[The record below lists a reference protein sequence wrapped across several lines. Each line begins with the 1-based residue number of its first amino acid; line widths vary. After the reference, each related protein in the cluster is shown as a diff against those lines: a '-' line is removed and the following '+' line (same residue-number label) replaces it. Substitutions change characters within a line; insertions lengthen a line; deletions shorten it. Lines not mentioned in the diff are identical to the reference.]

1 MLLCLLPFP
10 GRSAPPAWHQVE
22 VIIFSHLEP
31 EAEGEVWPVNPGM
44 PQAEFSIELLTA
56 APQPGSAS
64 RLEEAPLRPYLAL
77 GQERRRLGGIY
88 RRLRLSAEYRPLLHV
103 AWLQPDLQ
111 GRLTRAVR
119 LDSDLFE
126 QTAVARPQLTWA
138 ELAGGWRA
146 LVSPGLGRSEP
157 PGWRPFYRPP
167 ELRYDGFVR
176 LRSARFLHLDIDFA
190 YFLAPAGGGT
200 GAAPGATDAA
210 SALAGGDSGAAAD
223 ATDAASALAGGGSG
237 APDAASALAGGGP
250 GAVPDAVDAASAPDR
265 EAQADYARLTES
277 RRVRL
282 NEIHYFDHPL
292 FGVIV
297 QVSLLKTAPPPEP
310 GG

>member
-1 MLLCLLPFP
+1 MNLLGRRPARLAVLLLCLLPFP
-10 GRSAPPAWHQVE
+10 SRSAPSAWHQVE

-44 PQAEFSIELLTA
+44 PQAEFSIRLLTA
-56 APQPGSAS
+56 TPGLAPGPVLRPEDAS
-64 RLEEAPLRPYLAL
+64 LRPYLAL

-88 RRLRLSAEYRPLLHV
+88 RRLRLSAEYRPLLHA

-111 GRLTRAVR
+111 GRQARAVR
-119 LDSDLFE
+119 LDSNLFE

-146 LVSPGLGRSEP
+146 PVSPGQGRSEP

-167 ELRYDGFVR
+167 QLRYDGFVR

-190 YFLAPAGGGT
+190 YFLAPAGGGP
-200 GAAPGATDAA
+200 GAAVA
-210 SALAGGDSGAAAD
+210 
-223 ATDAASALAGGGSG
+223 
-237 APDAASALAGGGP
+237 APDA
-250 GAVPDAVDAASAPDR
+250 PDAPDAQPAPGR

-292 FGVIV
+292 FGVVV
-297 QVSLLKTAPPPEP
+297 QVSQHKIAPPPAP

>member
-1 MLLCLLPFP
+1 MNLLGRRPARLSVLLLCLLPFP
-10 GRSAPPAWHQVE
+10 SRSAPSAWHQVE

-31 EAEGEVWPVNPGM
+31 EVGGEVWPVHPGM
-44 PQAEFSIELLTA
+44 PQAEFSIRLLTA
-56 APQPGSAS
+56 APGLAPGPVLRPKDAS
-64 RLEEAPLRPYLAL
+64 LRPYLAL

-88 RRLRLSAEYRPLLHV
+88 RRLRLSAEYRPLLHA

-111 GRLTRAVR
+111 GRQARAVR
-119 LDSDLFE
+119 LDSNLFE
-126 QTAVARPQLTWA
+126 QTAVARPELTWA

-146 LVSPGLGRSEP
+146 PVSPGQGRSEP

-167 ELRYDGFVR
+167 QLRYDGFVR

-190 YFLAPAGGGT
+190 YFLAPAGGGP
-200 GAAPGATDAA
+200 GAATAA
-210 SALAGGDSGAAAD
+210 PI
-223 ATDAASALAGGGSG
+223 
-237 APDAASALAGGGP
+237 APDA
-250 GAVPDAVDAASAPDR
+250 PDAVPAPGR
-265 EAQADYARLTES
+265 EPQADYARLTES

-292 FGVIV
+292 FGVVV
-297 QVSLLKTAPPPEP
+297 QVSQHKIAPPPAP

>member
-1 MLLCLLPFP
+1 MNLLGRRPARLAVLLLCLLPFP
-10 GRSAPPAWHQVE
+10 GRSAPSAWHQVE

-56 APQPGSAS
+56 LPALATGSAL
-64 RLEEAPLRPYLAL
+64 RPEEAALRPYLAL

-126 QTAVARPQLTWA
+126 QTAVARPELTWD
-138 ELAGGWRA
+138 ELAGGWRGP
-146 LVSPGLGRSEP
+146 VSPGLGRSEP

-176 LRSARFLHLDIDFA
+176 LRSARFLHLDLDFA
-190 YFLAPAGGGT
+190 YFLAPAGDGG
-200 GAAPGATDAA
+200 PGATDATDA
-210 SALAGGDSGAAAD
+210 APAPAGNGGSGATD
-223 ATDAASALAGGGSG
+223 ATDAAP
-237 APDAASALAGGGP
+237 APG
-250 GAVPDAVDAASAPDR
+250 R

-277 RRVRL
+277 RRIRL

-310 GG
+310 GAEP

>member
-1 MLLCLLPFP
+1 MNLLGRRPARLAVLLLCLAPFP
-10 GRSAPPAWHQVE
+10 GRAAPSAWHQVE
-22 VIIFSHLEP
+22 VIVFSQLEP
-31 EAEGEVWPVNPGM
+31 EVGGEVWPVNPGM

-56 APQPGSAS
+56 APPSGPA
-64 RLEEAPLRPYLAL
+64 LGPEDAPLRPYLAL

-88 RRLRLSAEYRPLLHV
+88 RRLRLSAEYRPLLHA

-111 GRLTRAVR
+111 GRSTRAVR
-119 LDSDLFE
+119 LDSNLFE
-126 QTAVARPQLTWA
+126 QSAATRPELSWT
-138 ELAGGWRA
+138 ELAGGWSA
-146 LVSPGLGRSEP
+146 PASPGLGRSEP

-190 YFLAPAGGGT
+190 YFLAPDEDGSS
-200 GAAPGATDAA
+200 AAPGATGA
-210 SALAGGDSGAAAD
+210 ALALDG
-223 ATDAASALAGGGSG
+223 
-237 APDAASALAGGGP
+237 
-250 GAVPDAVDAASAPDR
+250 
-265 EAQADYARLTES
+265 EARAEYARLTES

-297 QVSLLKTAPPPEP
+297 QVSLLKIAPPPEAGAEP
-310 GG
+310 